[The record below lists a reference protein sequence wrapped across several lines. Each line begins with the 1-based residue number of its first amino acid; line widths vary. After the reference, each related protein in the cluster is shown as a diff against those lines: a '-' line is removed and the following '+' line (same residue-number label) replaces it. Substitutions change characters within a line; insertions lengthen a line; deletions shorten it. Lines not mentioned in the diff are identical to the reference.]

1 MEVTDEIVTTQEI
14 HMEQPVPMQPQT
26 ATTSSTSSNTSH
38 IKLPGIT
45 YIYLLLIISFFLA
58 IVAILYQLLDFFFI
72 NILLI

>member
-45 YIYLLLIISFFLA
+45 YIYFLLLIIAFFMA
-58 IVAILYQLLDFFFI
+58 IVAILDQLLDFFY
-72 NILLI
+72 

>member
-14 HMEQPVPMQPQT
+14 HMEHPVVPMQPQT

-45 YIYLLLIISFFLA
+45 YILIFVVDYCIFLL
-58 IVAILYQLLDFFFI
+58 QLLQFYINDWIFFY
-72 NILLI
+72 

>member
-45 YIYLLLIISFFLA
+45 YIYSIYIFFVVDYCIFYCNCYNFISIIGFF
-58 IVAILYQLLDFFFI
+58 Y
-72 NILLI
+72 

>member
-14 HMEQPVPMQPQT
+14 HMEQPVPIQPQT

-45 YIYLLLIISFFLA
+45 YIFLLLIIAFFIA
-58 IVAILYQLLDFFFI
+58 IVAILYQLLDFFI